1 MALAAT
7 DTCCL
12 ARTLAMASPRPLAS
26 PRPSPDDSGHEP
38 VTFASSLRAHFVPKA
53 FPISTSQVPVY
64 CLECSPLL
72 QGSHRITPN
81 ISKLPIPVFSL
92 IRQDNYSQMMQD
104 QLMTSFVHK
113 SSRGIHTITCS
124 PHHYPTL
131 GLLHVSC
138 QILCKNLFMLMLCHF
153 FEMNSIQFEYC
164 SLCKSQQ
171 TCRFLP
177 PKYNS

>member
-26 PRPSPDDSGHEP
+26 PRPSPDVSGHEP
-38 VTFASSLRAHFVPKA
+38 VTFAFSLRSQSVPNPNLPGPRYTVQNVRHCSKA
-53 FPISTSQVPVY
+53 RISSPPTLVSYPS
-64 CLECSPLL
+64 LCSLL
-72 QGSHRITPN
+72 SGKI
-81 ISKLPIPVFSL
+81 
-92 IRQDNYSQMMQD
+92 NYSHMMQD

-131 GLLHVSC
+131 GCLHVSC
-138 QILCKNLFMLMLCHF
+138 QIFCKNLFMLMLCYSC
-153 FEMNSIQFEYC
+153 EMNSVQFEYC
-164 SLCKSQQ
+164 SLCKNQY
-171 TCRFLP
+171 TYRFLS
-177 PKYNS
+177 PKYDL